1 MVITAM
7 YREASARKLNWMS
20 LYLRFWSQKVHQ
32 KHTGNLGSPYP
43 KDFWAG
49 PINLSELPGQD
60 AHISVHRKQEII
72 RKILTHLE
80 LYMVRSSFHRRAPPK
95 NFWFDSHTVKSRTP
109 RTTSTQILTTLSMT
123 ISPDSKTGQRWK
135 RDWYAG
141 IPCLGQLEGRT
152 TLTPH
157 HHCVVS
163 SVKLN
168 HDCPITHHSVF

>member
-1 MVITAM
+1 
-7 YREASARKLNWMS
+7 
-20 LYLRFWSQKVHQ
+20 
-32 KHTGNLGSPYP
+32 
-43 KDFWAG
+43 
-49 PINLSELPGQD
+49 
-60 AHISVHRKQEII
+60 
-72 RKILTHLE
+72 
-80 LYMVRSSFHRRAPPK
+80 MVRSSFHRRAPPK

-109 RTTSTQILTTLSMT
+109 RITSTQILTTLSMT

-141 IPCLGQLEGRT
+141 IPCLGQLAGRT

-168 HDCPITHHSVF
+168 HDCPITHHSVFRKESLTFKVTAIYVNSGIPPKCFDLLFISAKQGMFR